1 MKKLATYLTVKDAP
15 EAGFSLGKV
24 KDNTGAA
31 GSGSGA
37 FAQFA
42 NDAYYAVAAM
52 AFKYLGVVSDTDESE
67 TASDNIISIERAIG
81 IQNENVSEYVNTTA
95 YAADALVMRY
105 GVQFVSR
112 ALGNVGHDPFT
123 SPDEWLPCF
132 SREKTFQA
140 ACSGIAIQTGVAPM
154 DNHRDAAYRQW
165 FELGKFNFGGDAG
178 VNYEAWG
185 VHLDGTTVTG
195 VAELVA
201 IFDVGGAGEYN
212 FLDTFVPD
220 VGAGIRKLRDYRGC
234 SPMAIDAVGGNRAAI
249 GVPQDDQ
256 SQGHWHELETTDGSY
271 ESGDGVALTGA
282 GGTGG
287 TSGFVVT
294 ASGASVAASTP
305 LECQDPVADGTN
317 GTPRTGL
324 ETYGKNYSTGVPFII
339 VINAI

>member
-81 IQNENVSEYVNTTA
+81 IQNENVSEYVNTTT

-178 VNYEAWG
+178 VNYQAFG
-185 VHLDGTTVTG
+185 VHLDGTVVTG
-195 VAELVA
+195 TGALGLEG

-212 FLDTFVPD
+212 FLDTFAPD
-220 VGAGIRKLRDYRGC
+220 VTGTRTLADYRGC
-234 SPMAIDAVGGNRAAI
+234 SPMAIDATGGNRAAI
-249 GVPQDDQ
+249 GVPQLDQ
-256 SQGHWHELETTDGSY
+256 FQGHYHDQLLSIFFRDSVSPQYNVDTTNTNADETAPGGEQAIGSPI
-271 ESGDGVALTGA
+271 T
-282 GGTGG
+282 
-287 TSGFVVT
+287 
-294 ASGASVAASTP
+294 
-305 LECQDPVADGTN
+305 DGTN